1 MGPRPEYIFHSTILN
16 KTSTMNLDSASTL
29 QHSFDSYNSP
39 IDLRDISSQ
48 HHVHGSSTSL
58 SSAAHDPQQS
68 PEYVKAVRHLT
79 ESMKRTEESRSQVIK
94 MLRQSASAAT
104 TTLSATVTPEVPEVV
119 APIAVTP
126 PPLGMD
132 IDGDS
137 IMDDDEMEDD
147 IMMWFID
154 DPITTEKFEPLPPLP
169 KQFDQELPRQQQPHQ
184 PPASPSRPSRKE
196 PSLKYTKLAQ
206 FLNGSRGALTDGL
219 QESREQLG
227 YEVVW
232 IKNQRQREQRE

>member
-1 MGPRPEYIFHSTILN
+1 
-16 KTSTMNLDSASTL
+16 MNLDSASTL

-48 HHVHGSSTSL
+48 HHGHGSSTSL

-132 IDGDS
+132 I
-137 IMDDDEMEDD
+137 
-147 IMMWFID
+147 
-154 DPITTEKFEPLPPLP
+154 TTIP
-169 KQFDQELPRQQQPHQ
+169 
-184 PPASPSRPSRKE
+184 
-196 PSLKYTKLAQ
+196 
-206 FLNGSRGALTDGL
+206 
-219 QESREQLG
+219 ESRHTSTL
-227 YEVVW
+227 
-232 IKNQRQREQRE
+232 